1 MRPSLLRRRGW
12 RVTIQKSLLCFA
24 ALIGRFRRL
33 LPSELA
39 GWVLAG
45 AHPALIW
52 CMFNR
57 RIPLPACRFR
67 LFPSAI
73 VAIPTPEVGRRVT
86 SVSGTGPTIRRRHA
100 VGNTKYGTDLH
111 SRTQHVVST
120 RLYGPLDQRSSGPDF
135 RRSYGACTGAF
146 NVHWRA
152 QGAPNAARVP
162 VPDRPSRNRGSRIG
176 PNTDSDDRIGSKRLK
191 ENR

>member
-33 LPSELA
+33 LPSGLA

-52 CMFNR
+52 CVFNR
-57 RIPLPACRFR
+57 RIPLSACRFR

-73 VAIPTPEVGRRVT
+73 IAIPTSEVRRRVT
-86 SVSGTGPTIRRRHA
+86 SVSGTGPTIRARHA

-120 RLYGPLDQRSSGPDF
+120 GSTGPLDQRSSGPGF
-135 RRSYGACTGAF
+135 RGSYGACTVAF
-146 NVHWRA
+146 NVHWQAQRA
-152 QGAPNAARVP
+152 PDAVGAPA
-162 VPDRPSRNRGSRIG
+162 PDRPSGSVGPGLVPTPTWTTESPANR
-176 PNTDSDDRIGSKRLK
+176 
-191 ENR
+191 